1 ANVTFYDAPTGGN
14 VVIASTPLIDGTI
27 YYASISNP
35 ANGCESSVRLAVT
48 VNLEDAQTPTT
59 TDTTQDFC
67 AADLPTVGDIQ
78 VDQTG
83 VTFYDAATGGTAYA
97 STDSL
102 IDGATYY
109 ASLTDSA
116 SGCESSVRLAITV
129 NINNAAT
136 PTTLDDTPL
145 FCAVDSPTVG
155 DIQMNET
162 GITFYDAATGGTA
175 YANTD
180 PLVDGT
186 VYYASLTD

>member
-1 ANVTFYDAPTGGN
+1 TVGDLQVNEANVTFYDAATGGTAYSNSDLLVNGN
-14 VVIASTPLIDGTI
+14 V
-27 YYASISNP
+27 YYASLTDP
-35 ANGCESSVRLAVT
+35 TTGCESSVRLAVT

-102 IDGATYY
+102 VDGATYY

-162 GITFYDAATGGTA
+162 SITFYDAATGGTA

-180 PLVDGT
+180 PL
-186 VYYASLTD
+186 